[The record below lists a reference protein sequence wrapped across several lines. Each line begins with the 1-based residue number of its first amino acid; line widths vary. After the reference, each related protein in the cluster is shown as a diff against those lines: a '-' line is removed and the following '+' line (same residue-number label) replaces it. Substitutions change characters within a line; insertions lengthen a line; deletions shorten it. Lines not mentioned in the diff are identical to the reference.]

1 MMTPETAVFPFW
13 PQGPVWPML
22 ILIWPLLIGAL
33 AGIPGLREKPIRLL
47 PLAPLPALLLA
58 LARPADGTTLAPD
71 VLLGVI
77 LTTDTLGLT
86 LLGMTAAIWLAAG
99 LYAVAY
105 MKAPRKPAVFTGFW
119 CLTLTGNLGVFL
131 ADDVVTFYVSFA
143 AVSLAAYFLVV
154 HDGTQKALRAARIYI
169 ALAIF
174 GEAMLLIGFVI
185 GMAGAESLAVADLRA
200 ALGAEAGAEGGTLH
214 PFAQG
219 VAITLIII
227 GFGLK
232 AGLMPLHL
240 WLPLAHPA
248 APTPASAVLSG
259 AIVKAGIIGLIRLLP
274 EGAVDT
280 GTMLMVTGLAS
291 AYLAVLLGLT
301 QSNLKAVLAYSTVS
315 QMGLVIAVIGAG
327 IAASDPQAL
336 ASAGYY
342 AMHHGFAKAAL
353 FLSVGLLA
361 VTRGGGRLALLA
373 GIALVGASVAGLPG
387 TGGALAKAAIKPVFE
402 GWPLWLVTA
411 SGIGTSLILLRYLI
425 LGARVEADAPRPAM
439 LMSGPVIAMG
449 LCALI
454 LPWLLWSAYDPRPLG
469 YLAGA
474 GALIDGIWPILV
486 ALAITGIALS
496 PSLAGR
502 IPSPAIPEGDIAVPL
517 ERGAIRVIRAA
528 TEMEPPV
535 PQAHEWRR
543 VLRVI
548 APAEALERYLLPW
561 RVSGLVIL
569 TLIIAVALAS
579 A

>member
-1 MMTPETAVFPFW
+1 MMTPETAVIPFW
-13 PQGPVWPML
+13 PQGPIWPML
-22 ILIWPLLIGAL
+22 VLIWPLLIGAL
-33 AGIPGLREKPIRLL
+33 AGLPGLRERPLRLL

-58 LARPADGTTLAPD
+58 LARPAENETLAPD
-71 VLLGVI
+71 VLLGVV
-77 LTTDTLGLT
+77 LKTDTLGLT

-99 LYAVAY
+99 LYALAY

-131 ADDVVTFYVSFA
+131 AADAVTFYVSFA

-154 HDGTQKALRAARIYI
+154 HDGTPKALRAARIYI

-185 GMAGAESLAVADLRA
+185 AIAGADSLAIADLRA
-200 ALGAEAGAEGGTLH
+200 TLGGAEALH

-219 VAITLIII
+219 TALTLIII

-259 AIVKAGIIGLIRLLP
+259 AIVKAGIIGLIRFLP
-274 EGAVDT
+274 EGAVET
-280 GTMLMVTGLAS
+280 GQILMLLGFAS
-291 AYLAVLLGLT
+291 AYLAVLIGLT

-327 IAASDPQAL
+327 IAASNPQTL
-336 ASAGYY
+336 AAAGYY

-361 VTRGGGRLALLA
+361 LTRSAARMALLA
-373 GIALVGASVAGLPG
+373 GIALIAASVAGLPG
-387 TGGALAKAAIKPVFE
+387 TGGALAKAAVKPVFD
-402 GWPLWLVTA
+402 GVPLWLVTA

-425 LGARVEADAPRPAM
+425 LGARTEADAARPPV
-439 LMSGPVIAMG
+439 LMAGPVIVMG

-454 LPWLLWSAYDPRPLG
+454 LPWLAWNAFDPRPLG
-469 YLAGA
+469 YLAGS
-474 GALIDGIWPILV
+474 GAIIDGIWPILV
-486 ALAITGIALS
+486 ALAITALALS
-496 PSLAGR
+496 PPLAGR
-502 IPSPAIPEGDIAVPL
+502 IPSPAIPEGDIAAPL
-517 ERGAIRVIRAA
+517 ERGSIRVIRAV

-548 APAEALERYLLPW
+548 APAETLERLLLPW

-569 TLIIAVALAS
+569 ALIIVVALAS

>member
-1 MMTPETAVFPFW
+1 MMTPETVVIPFW
-13 PQGPVWPML
+13 PQGPIWPML
-22 ILIWPLLIGAL
+22 VLIWPLLIGAL
-33 AGIPGLREKPIRLL
+33 AGLPGLRERPLRLL
-47 PLAPLPALLLA
+47 PAAPLPALLLA
-58 LARPADGTTLAPD
+58 LARPVDATTQAPD
-71 VLLGVI
+71 VLLGVVLETDGTGI
-77 LTTDTLGLT
+77 L

-99 LYAVAY
+99 IYALAY
-105 MKAPRKPAVFTGFW
+105 MKKPRKPAVFTGFW

-131 ADDVVTFYVSFA
+131 AADAVTFYVSFA

-154 HDGTQKALRAARIYI
+154 HDGTPKALRAARIYI

-185 GMAGAESLAVADLRA
+185 AIAGAGSFAIADLRA
-200 ALGAEAGAEGGTLH
+200 ALGGGETL
-214 PFAQG
+214 PPYAQG
-219 VAITLIII
+219 TALTLIII

-259 AIVKAGIIGLIRLLP
+259 AIVKAGIIGLIRFLP

-280 GTMLMVTGLAS
+280 GQILMLLGFAS
-291 AYLAVLLGLT
+291 AYIAVLIGLT
-301 QSNLKAVLAYSTVS
+301 QHNLKAVLAYSTVS

-327 IAASDPQAL
+327 IAASDPQTL
-336 ASAGYY
+336 AAAGYY

-361 VTRGGGRLALLA
+361 LTRGGARMALLA
-373 GIALVGASVAGLPG
+373 GIAVIAASVAGLPG
-387 TGGALAKAAIKPVFE
+387 TGGALAKAAVKPVFD
-402 GWPLWLVTA
+402 GAGLWLVTA

-425 LGARVEADAPRPAM
+425 LGARTKADAARPPL
-439 LMSGPVIAMG
+439 LMSAPVILTG

-454 LPWLLWSAYDPRPLG
+454 LPWLAWSAFDPRPLG

-474 GALIDGIWPILV
+474 GAIIDGLWPILV
-486 ALAITGIALS
+486 ALVIAGIALV
-496 PSLAGR
+496 PAIAGR
-502 IPSPAIPEGDIAVPL
+502 IRAPDIPEGDIAVPL
-517 ERGAIRVIRAA
+517 ERGAIRVIRAV

-548 APAEALERYLLPW
+548 APAEALERRLLPW
-561 RVSGLVIL
+561 RVSGMVVLV
-569 TLIIAVALAS
+569 LIVAVALVS
-579 A
+579 L

>member
-1 MMTPETAVFPFW
+1 MMTLETTVIPFW

-33 AGIPGLREKPIRLL
+33 ASIPGPREKPLRLL

-58 LARPADGTTLAPD
+58 LARPADETTLAPD
-71 VLLGVI
+71 VLLGVV
-77 LTTDTLGLT
+77 LRTDSLGLT

-99 LYAVAY
+99 LYAIAY

-131 ADDVVTFYVSFA
+131 AADVVTFYVSFA
-143 AVSLAAYFLVV
+143 AVSLASYFLVV
-154 HDGTQKALRAARIYI
+154 HDGTAKALRAGRIYI

-174 GEAMLLIGFVI
+174 GEAVLLVGFVI
-185 GMAGAESLAVADLRA
+185 GIAGADSLAVSDLRA
-200 ALGAEAGAEGGTLH
+200 ALGAGDSRLH
-214 PFAQG
+214 PFTQAL
-219 VAITLIII
+219 AIGLLII
-227 GFGLK
+227 GFGIK
-232 AGLMPLHL
+232 AGMMPLHL

-274 EGAVDT
+274 EGAVET
-280 GTMLMVTGLAS
+280 GTLLMVIGLAS
-291 AYLAVLLGLT
+291 TYIAVLLGLT

-315 QMGLVIAVIGAG
+315 QMGLVIAVIGTG

-336 ASAGYY
+336 QAAGFY

-361 VTRGGGRLALLA
+361 VTRGWTRIALLA
-373 GIALVGASVAGLPG
+373 GIAVICSSVAGLPG
-387 TGGALAKAAIKPVFE
+387 TGGALAKAAVKPGFDGVA
-402 GWPLWLVTA
+402 LMLVTL

-425 LGARVEADAPRPAM
+425 LGARVEPKAPRPPI

-454 LPWLLWSAYDPRPLG
+454 LPWFLWSAFDARPLG

-474 GALIDGIWPILV
+474 SALIDGTWPILV
-486 ALAITGIALS
+486 ALVITGIALS
-496 PSLAGR
+496 PPLAGR
-502 IPSPAIPEGDIAVPL
+502 IRSPSIPEGDIAVPL
-517 ERGAIRVIRAA
+517 ERGAIRVIRAV

-543 VLRVI
+543 VLRI
-548 APAEALERYLLPW
+548 ITPAEALERRLLPW
-561 RVSGLVIL
+561 RVSGLMIL
-569 TLIIAVALAS
+569 ALIVAIALLS
-579 A
+579 M

>member
-1 MMTPETAVFPFW
+1 MMTPETTVIPFW

-22 ILIWPLLIGAL
+22 VLIWPLVIGAL
-33 AGIPGLREKPIRLL
+33 AGLPGLRERPLRLL
-47 PLAPLPALLLA
+47 PAAPLPALLLA
-58 LARPADGTTLAPD
+58 LARPADATTQAPD
-71 VLLGVI
+71 VLLGVV
-77 LTTDTLGLT
+77 LETDGTGVL

-99 LYAVAY
+99 IYALAY

-131 ADDVVTFYVSFA
+131 AADAVTFYVSFA

-154 HDGTQKALRAARIYI
+154 HDGTVRALRAARIYI
-169 ALAIF
+169 VLAVF
-174 GEAMLLIGFVI
+174 GEAMLLVGFVI
-185 GMAGAESLAVADLRA
+185 AIAGADSFAIADLRA
-200 ALGAEAGAEGGTLH
+200 ALGGGGGTLH

-219 VAITLIII
+219 LALTLIII

-259 AIVKAGIIGLIRLLP
+259 AIVKAGIIGLIRFLP

-280 GTMLMVTGLAS
+280 GQILMLLGFAS
-291 AYLAVLLGLT
+291 AYLAVLIGLT
-301 QSNLKAVLAYSTVS
+301 QYNLKAVLAYSTVS

-327 IAASDPQAL
+327 IAASDPQTL
-336 ASAGYY
+336 AAAGYY

-361 VTRGGGRLALLA
+361 LTRGGARIALLA
-373 GIALVGASVAGLPG
+373 GIALIGASVAGLPG
-387 TGGALAKAAIKPVFE
+387 TGGALAKAAVKPVFD
-402 GWPLWLVTA
+402 GVGLWLVTA

-425 LGARVEADAPRPAM
+425 LGARTEADAARPPL
-439 LMSGPVIAMG
+439 LMSAPVIVMG

-454 LPWLLWSAYDPRPLG
+454 LPWLAWSAFDPRPLS

-474 GALIDGIWPILV
+474 GAIIDGLWPILA
-486 ALAITGIALS
+486 ALAIAGIALM
-496 PSLAGR
+496 PAVAGR
-502 IPSPAIPEGDIAVPL
+502 IRAPDIPEGDIAVPL
-517 ERGAIRVIRAA
+517 ERGAIRVIRAV

-543 VLRVI
+543 VLRAI
-548 APAEALERYLLPW
+548 APAEALERLLLPW
-561 RVSGLVIL
+561 RVSGMVVLV
-569 TLIIAVALAS
+569 LIVAVALATL
-579 A
+579 

>member
-1 MMTPETAVFPFW
+1 MMTPETVVIPFW

-22 ILIWPLLIGAL
+22 VLIWPLLIGAL
-33 AGIPGLREKPIRLL
+33 AGLPGLRERPLRLL
-47 PLAPLPALLLA
+47 PAAPLPALLLA
-58 LARPADGTTLAPD
+58 LARPVDATTQAPD
-71 VLLGVI
+71 VLLGVVLETDGTGI
-77 LTTDTLGLT
+77 L

-99 LYAVAY
+99 IYALAY
-105 MKAPRKPAVFTGFW
+105 MKEPRKPAVFTGFW

-131 ADDVVTFYVSFA
+131 AADAVTFYVSFA

-154 HDGTQKALRAARIYI
+154 HDGTAKALRAARIYI
-169 ALAIF
+169 VLAIF

-185 GMAGAESLAVADLRA
+185 AIAGAGSFAIADLRA
-200 ALGAEAGAEGGTLH
+200 TLGGGETLH

-219 VAITLIII
+219 TALTLIII

-259 AIVKAGIIGLIRLLP
+259 AIVKAGIIGLIRFLP
-274 EGAVDT
+274 EGAVET
-280 GTMLMVTGLAS
+280 GQILMLLGFAS
-291 AYLAVLLGLT
+291 AYIAVLIGLT
-301 QSNLKAVLAYSTVS
+301 QHNLKAVLAYSTVS

-327 IAASDPQAL
+327 IAASDPQTL
-336 ASAGYY
+336 AAAGYY

-361 VTRGGGRLALLA
+361 LTRGGARMALLA
-373 GIALVGASVAGLPG
+373 GTAVIAASVAGLPG
-387 TGGALAKAAIKPVFE
+387 TGGALAKAAVKPVFD
-402 GWPLWLVTA
+402 GAGLWLVTA

-425 LGARVEADAPRPAM
+425 LGARTKADAARPPL
-439 LMSGPVIAMG
+439 LMSAPVIVMG

-454 LPWLLWSAYDPRPLG
+454 LPWLAWSAFDPHPLG

-474 GALIDGIWPILV
+474 GAIIDGLWPILV
-486 ALAITGIALS
+486 ALVIAGIALS
-496 PSLAGR
+496 PPLAGR

-517 ERGAIRVIRAA
+517 ERGAIRVIRAV

-548 APAEALERYLLPW
+548 APAEALERVLLPW
-561 RVSGLVIL
+561 RVSGMVVLV
-569 TLIIAVALAS
+569 LIVAVALVS
-579 A
+579 L

>member
-1 MMTPETAVFPFW
+1 MMTPETAVIPFW
-13 PQGPVWPML
+13 PQGPIWPML
-22 ILIWPLLIGAL
+22 VLIWPLLVGAL
-33 AGIPGLREKPIRLL
+33 AGLPGLREKPLRML
-47 PLAPLPALLLA
+47 PLAPLPALVLA
-58 LARPADGTTLAPD
+58 LARPGDNETLAPD
-71 VLLGVI
+71 VLLGVV
-77 LTTDTLGLT
+77 LKTDTLGLT

-99 LYAVAY
+99 LYALAY

-131 ADDVVTFYVSFA
+131 AADAVTFYVSFA

-154 HDGTQKALRAARIYI
+154 HDGTPKALRAARIYI

-185 GMAGAESLAVADLRA
+185 AIAGSDSLAIADLRA
-200 ALGAEAGAEGGTLH
+200 TLTAPASEGTLH
-214 PFAQG
+214 PVTQG
-219 VAITLIII
+219 LAIALIII
-227 GFGLK
+227 GFGVK
-232 AGLMPLHL
+232 AGMMPLHL

-259 AIVKAGIIGLIRLLP
+259 AIVKAGIIGLIRFMP

-280 GTMLMVTGLAS
+280 GTLLMAIGLAS

-353 FLSVGLLA
+353 FLSVGLIA
-361 VTRGGGRLALLA
+361 VTRGGARLALLA
-373 GIALVGASVAGLPG
+373 GIAIIAASVAGLPG
-387 TGGALAKAAIKPVFE
+387 TGGALAKAAVKPAFD
-402 GWPLWLVTA
+402 GATLWLVTA
-411 SGIGTSLILLRYLI
+411 SGIGTSLILLRYLV
-425 LGARVEADAPRPAM
+425 LGARVEADAARPPA
-439 LMSGPVIAMG
+439 LMAGPVIVMG

-454 LPWLLWSAYDPRPLG
+454 LPWLAWSAFDPRPLG
-469 YLAGA
+469 YLAGS
-474 GALIDGIWPILV
+474 GAIIDGIWPILV
-486 ALAITGIALS
+486 ALAITALALS
-496 PSLAGR
+496 PPLAGR
-502 IPSPAIPEGDIAVPL
+502 IPSPAIPEGDIAAPL
-517 ERGAIRVIRAA
+517 ERGSIRVIRAV

-548 APAEALERYLLPW
+548 APAEALERLLLPW

-569 TLIIAVALAS
+569 VLILAVALIS
-579 A
+579 L

>member
-1 MMTPETAVFPFW
+1 MMTPETVVIPFW
-13 PQGPVWPML
+13 PQGPIWPML
-22 ILIWPLLIGAL
+22 VLIWPLLIGAL
-33 AGIPGLREKPIRLL
+33 AGLPGLRERPLRLL
-47 PLAPLPALLLA
+47 PAAPIPALLLA
-58 LARPADGTTLAPD
+58 LARPVDATTQAPD
-71 VLLGVI
+71 VLLGVVLETDGTGI
-77 LTTDTLGLT
+77 L

-99 LYAVAY
+99 IYALAY
-105 MKAPRKPAVFTGFW
+105 MKEPRKPAVFTGFW

-131 ADDVVTFYVSFA
+131 AADAVTFYVSFA

-154 HDGTQKALRAARIYI
+154 HDGTAKALRAARIYI
-169 ALAIF
+169 VLAIF

-185 GMAGAESLAVADLRA
+185 AIAGAGSFAIPDLRA
-200 ALGAEAGAEGGTLH
+200 TLGGAETLH

-219 VAITLIII
+219 TALTLIII

-259 AIVKAGIIGLIRLLP
+259 AIVKAGIIGLIRFLP

-280 GTMLMVTGLAS
+280 GQILMLLGFAS
-291 AYLAVLLGLT
+291 AYIAVLIGLT
-301 QSNLKAVLAYSTVS
+301 QHNLKAVLAYSTVS

-327 IAASDPQAL
+327 IAASDPQTLVA
-336 ASAGYY
+336 AGYY

-361 VTRGGGRLALLA
+361 VTRGGARMALLA
-373 GIALVGASVAGLPG
+373 GIALIAASVAGLPG
-387 TGGALAKAAIKPVFE
+387 TGGALAKAAVKPVFD
-402 GWPLWLVTA
+402 GAGLWLVTA

-425 LGARVEADAPRPAM
+425 LGARVEADAARPNL
-439 LMSGPVIAMG
+439 LMSAPVIVMG

-454 LPWLLWSAYDPRPLG
+454 LPWLAWSAFDPRPLS

-474 GALIDGIWPILV
+474 GAIIDGLWPILV
-486 ALAITGIALS
+486 ALVIAGIALV
-496 PSLAGR
+496 PAVAGR
-502 IPSPAIPEGDIAVPL
+502 IRAPDIPEGDIAVPL
-517 ERGAIRVIRAA
+517 ERGGIRVIRAV

-548 APAEALERYLLPW
+548 APAEALERHLLPW

-569 TLIIAVALAS
+569 VLIVAVALVS
-579 A
+579 P